1 MKILVTGSNGQLGN
15 EIRELASE
23 YPNYR
28 FLFTDV
34 AELDITDEATVNA
47 FIAAD
52 KPDVIINC
60 AAYTAVDKAETQE
73 DMAFLINAKAAA
85 ILAKAAKKHYAFLVH
100 VSTDYVFDGRG
111 HLPLSETDA
120 TNPLSV
126 YAKSKFQGEEEIKQ
140 HASKAMIIR
149 TSWLYSPFGG
159 NFIKTILKYG
169 AERDSLRVVFDQVG
183 SPTYARDLAHA
194 ILENLQE
201 AAQDNGTNIY
211 HFSDEGVTS
220 WYDLA
225 IAILEM
231 STIKCK
237 VEAIVTAEYPLPA
250 VRPYYSVL
258 NKEKFKKKF
267 TYTIP
272 HWRSSLAE
280 CLKRMGY

>member
-15 EIRELASE
+15 EIRELASN

-52 KPDVIINC
+52 KPDAIINC

-73 DMAFLINAKAAA
+73 DLAFLINAKAAE

-100 VSTDYVFDGRG
+100 VSTDYVFDGKG
-111 HLPLSETDA
+111 YLPLSETDA
-120 TNPLSV
+120 RNPLSV
-126 YAKSKFQGEEEIKQ
+126 YAKSKFQGEEEIMKN
-140 HASKAMIIR
+140 ASKAMIIR
-149 TSWLYSPFGG
+149 TSWLYSPFGA
-159 NFIKTILKYG
+159 NFMKTMLKYG
-169 AERDSLRVVFDQVG
+169 SERDSLRVVFDQVG
-183 SPTYARDLAHA
+183 SPTYARDLALA

-201 AAQDNGTNIY
+201 AAQENGTNIY
-211 HFSDEGVTS
+211 HFSNEGVTS
-220 WYDLA
+220 WYDFAL
-225 IAILEM
+225 AILEM
-231 STIKCK
+231 SGIKCN

-250 VRPYYSVL
+250 IRPFYSVL

-272 HWRSSLAE
+272 HWRSSLSD